1 MTKISNLIC
10 SDFEWDAIVLLA
22 ISELAARGQE
32 DQLLS
37 EMTPQNILR
46 LALAAAARMLTAPEH
61 PRLQPGL
68 RDAQQSAPFQPRQR
82 GGARPNTGNRHK
94 TKAA

>member
-22 ISELAARGQE
+22 VTELAARGQE
-32 DQLLS
+32 DALIS

-46 LALAAAARMLTAPEH
+46 LALAAAARMLVTPER
-61 PRLQPGL
+61 PKLQTCL
-68 RDAQQSAPFQPRQR
+68 RDALEFSPFQPRQR